1 MNGRLVAR
9 DQHVRDDVLLEVSD
23 LVSTELAVVQL
34 RLEDHQAL
42 LHLDA
47 RHRLTVVQ
55 DRLKVRGGLVG
66 MG

>member
-1 MNGRLVAR
+1 MDSGLIAR

-23 LVSTELAVVQL
+23 LVGTELAVVQL

-55 DRLKVRGGLVG
+55 ESLEVRGGLVG